1 MNNENY
7 SNVLLKGI
15 LNLNCNRKYKKHNQ
29 ANFFVIHMMLN
40 YDAPLYRPPSEAR
53 SLIFQVTLGCS
64 FNECSFCDMYRSK
77 EYSER
82 SWDEIK
88 TEIDMMAN
96 YLPDTKRVFLADG
109 DALNLDS
116 EFMIKI
122 VKYIRVKFANIERI
136 SCYAMPMNI
145 LKKTP
150 EELKKMN
157 EAGLNMFYLGIE
169 SGSDIVLK
177 KVTKGAI
184 AKTIIKSVNKAKD
197 AGYEMSCMIILGLG
211 GKTYSKEHIKGTAE
225 VISACSPQYV
235 GALTLYLENG
245 IKQEFIDKF
254 EGEFIK
260 INDDESLKELHDL
273 ISQIETKNK
282 IIFRANHGSNAY
294 TIKGTFPQDKQDM
307 IDKIDWMKQHPEI
320 IRPQGLRGF

>member
-1 MNNENY
+1 
-7 SNVLLKGI
+7 
-15 LNLNCNRKYKKHNQ
+15 
-29 ANFFVIHMMLN
+29 MMLN

-77 EYSER
+77 QYSER
-82 SWDEIK
+82 PWEEIK
-88 TEIDMMAN
+88 SEIDMMSQQ
-96 YLPDTKRVFLADG
+96 LPETTRVFLADG
-109 DALNLDS
+109 DALNLDA
-116 EFMIKI
+116 EYMVKI
-122 VKYIRVKFANIERI
+122 VKYIYEKFPNLERI

-157 EAGLNMFYLGIE
+157 DAGLNMFYLGIE

-177 KVTKGAI
+177 KVTKGATS
-184 AKTIIKSVNKAKD
+184 KTIIKSVNKAKD
-197 AGYEMSCMIILGLG
+197 AGYIMSCMVILGLG
-211 GKTYSKEHIKGTAE
+211 GKKYSKDHIEGTAE

-245 IKQEFIDKF
+245 IKEEFLQKYD
-254 EGEFIK
+254 GEFVRLD
-260 INDDESLKELHDL
+260 DDEALNELENLLDK
-273 ISQIETKNK
+273 IDTKDE

-294 TIKGTFPQDKQDM
+294 TIKGTFPQDKQKM
-307 IDKIDWMKQHPEI
+307 LDKIRWMKEHPEVV
-320 IRPQGLRGF
+320 RPQGLRGF

>member
-1 MNNENY
+1 
-7 SNVLLKGI
+7 
-15 LNLNCNRKYKKHNQ
+15 
-29 ANFFVIHMMLN
+29 MMLN

-82 SWDEIK
+82 PWEEIK
-88 TEIDMMAN
+88 IEIDMMAKQ
-96 YLPDTKRVFLADG
+96 LPDTTRVFLADG
-109 DALNLDS
+109 DALNLDADY
-116 EFMIKI
+116 MVKI
-122 VKYIRVKFANIERI
+122 VKYIYEKFPNLERI

-150 EELKKMN
+150 EELKKMYD
-157 EAGLNMFYLGIE
+157 AGLTMFYIGIE

-177 KVTKGAI
+177 KVTKGATS
-184 AKTIIKSVNKAKD
+184 KTIIKSVNKAKD
-197 AGYEMSCMIILGLG
+197 AGYLMSCMVILGLG
-211 GKTYSKEHIKGTAE
+211 GKKYSKEHIQGTAE

-245 IKQEFIDKF
+245 IKDEFLQKYN
-254 EGEFIK
+254 GEFVRL
-260 INDDESLKELHDL
+260 NDDEALNELEDL
-273 ISQIETKNK
+273 LSKIETKEE

-294 TIKGTFPQDKQDM
+294 TIKGTFPQDKQKM
-307 IDKIDWMKQHPEI
+307 LEQLRWMREHPEVV
-320 IRPQGLRGF
+320 RPQGLRGF